1 MSRRSNPRVTVKV
14 HLPMLIGV
22 GLSAG
27 AIGVAVM
34 TFGEKIEQAFTKRP
48 NSEVPGLTL
57 ARLLGRLDSDK
68 GKLNWPMHYG
78 QGAILGVLRATLS
91 VYGLRGPFIDFIFAG
106 IRLLNDQ
113 TLENWTGAGAL
124 PWTWPVEEQV
134 LDIAHKL
141 VFATATG
148 WVCDWWLR

>member
-1 MSRRSNPRVTVKV
+1 
-14 HLPMLIGV
+14 
-22 GLSAG
+22 
-27 AIGVAVM
+27 
-34 TFGEKIEQAFTKRP
+34 
-48 NSEVPGLTL
+48 
-57 ARLLGRLDSDK
+57 
-68 GKLNWPMHYG
+68 
-78 QGAILGVLRATLS
+78 VLRATLS

-148 WVCDWWLR
+148 WVG